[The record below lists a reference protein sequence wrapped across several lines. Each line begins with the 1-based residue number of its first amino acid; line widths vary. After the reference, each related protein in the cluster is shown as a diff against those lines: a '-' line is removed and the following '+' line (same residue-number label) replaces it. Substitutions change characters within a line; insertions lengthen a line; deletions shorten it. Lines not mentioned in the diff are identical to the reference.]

1 MPRFTGMFEINLSLG
16 VDAPL
21 NCFGTLAK
29 GSCQTKFPKKKK
41 KRGEIFCTHMA
52 STRCS
57 NWFPMVGTL
66 GQQYNDLVVRLP
78 PIYREGSVV
87 TGDAVR

>member
-1 MPRFTGMFEINLSLG
+1 MFEINLSLC

-29 GSCQTKFPKKKK
+29 GSCQTKFPKK
-41 KRGEIFCTHMA
+41 REEIICTHMA
-52 STRCS
+52 STRYS

-66 GQQYNDLVVRLP
+66 GQQYDDLVVRLL

-87 TGDAVR
+87 AGDAVR